1 MFNYENIGNK
11 IKGLAQMAFV
21 VETIA
26 AVITG
31 FTLMATDEDL
41 ILYGLLV
48 LIAGP
53 IIAWVSSWLLY
64 GFGQLIENSD
74 IIAAEYNRKN
84 EKHEKEVAKTNEKK
98 QAQRKKQIKANMENP
113 NFDED
118 EYIDIACPNCKAELS
133 FTKGQLQSGEDL
145 TCPMCDA
152 PISV

>member
-1 MFNYENIGNK
+1 MFDNIGDK
-11 IKGLAQMAFV
+11 IKGLAQMVFV
-21 VETIA
+21 VEAIA

-31 FTLMATDEDL
+31 IALMASDEDL

-74 IIAAEYNRKN
+74 IIAEEYNRKN
-84 EKHEKEVAKTNEKK
+84 EKHEKVVQKNNEKK

-133 FTKGQLQSGEDL
+133 FTKGQLQSGEEL
-145 TCPMCDA
+145 TCPVCDA

>member
-1 MFNYENIGNK
+1 MFNYENIGDK

-21 VETIA
+21 VEAIA

-31 FTLMATDEDL
+31 IALMASDEDL

-64 GFGQLIENSD
+64 GFGQLVENSD

-84 EKHEKEVAKTNEKK
+84 EKHEKAVDKNNEKK
-98 QAQRKKQIKANMENP
+98 QAQRKKQIKANIENP

-118 EYIDIACPNCKAELS
+118 EYIDITCANCKAELS
-133 FTKGQLQSGEDL
+133 FTKGQLQSGEEL

-152 PISV
+152 HISV